1 MFPRRSIILG
11 KKRGERRTGSNALGR
26 AALGLFAAVFFTA
39 GIISLAF
46 ILLKLSIPEWR
57 VNHQFVQAPCQVVE
71 ARVGTDNNGLTRPEI
86 LIKFKVGDRDITTW
100 NYFDIHG
107 GYHADE
113 AAAEEL
119 LRNYPP
125 GQEAICWFDP
135 YQPETA
141 VMVRG
146 YSWYAWLMLLLPA
159 AFISLGGGSLA
170 YALMTWGKST
180 ERIAAAGPHPPG
192 LDFFLPAT
200 VPADQPF
207 PFVPDSQNLNNSPGT
222 ILAYRLP
229 PGFVGLNL
237 AAIAIVSVLWNLAV
251 IIFAR
256 MAIQS
261 FRAGEPDWWLTAFVV
276 PLALVG
282 LLCLAWLARAVMIT
296 TGIGPTL
303 VEISAHPLVPGGA
316 YEVYLSQ
323 AGRLKVKSLHLQ
335 LVCEETATYRQG
347 TNTRRATRR
356 VYEDLLVSREAFSIG
371 QGLPFEARAQ
381 LEIPAQAMHSFT
393 ANHNR
398 IDWKLVMRGQVSR
411 WPDFERIFPLVV
423 RPRAAT
429 GGSS

>member
-1 MFPRRSIILG
+1 MLPRRSIIFG

-57 VNHQFVQAPCQVVE
+57 VNHQFVQAPCQIVE
-71 ARVGTDNNGLTRPEI
+71 TRVGTDSNGLTRPEI
-86 LIKFKVGDRDITTW
+86 LITFSIGERSLTTW
-100 NYFDIHG
+100 SHFDIG
-107 GYHADE
+107 GVYQADT
-113 AAAEEL
+113 AATEKILA
-119 LRNYPP
+119 NFQP
-125 GQEAICWFDP
+125 GQESTCWFDP

-141 VMVRG
+141 VLVRG
-146 YSWYAWLMLLLPA
+146 YTWFAWLMLLLPA
-159 AFISLGGGSLA
+159 AFISLGGGGLG
-170 YALMTWGKST
+170 YAVMTWGKST
-180 ERIAAAGPHPPG
+180 ERIAATGAHPPG
-192 LDFFLPAT
+192 LDYFLPTANT
-200 VPADQPF
+200 ADEPF
-207 PFVPDSQNLNNSPGT
+207 PFVPDPQNLNDSPGT

-229 PGFVGLNL
+229 PGFARWNL
-237 AAIAIVSVLWNLAV
+237 AAIAIVAVLWNLAV
-251 IIFAR
+251 IVFAR

-261 FRAGEPDWWLTAFVV
+261 FRAGAPDWWLTVLLV
-276 PLALVG
+276 PLSLVG
-282 LLCLAWLARAVMIT
+282 MLCLGLLARAIMVN

-323 AGRLKVKSLHLQ
+323 AGRLTVKSLDLK

-356 VYEDLLVSREAFSIG
+356 VYEDLLVSRESFSIG

-381 LEIPAQAMHSFT
+381 LAIPSEAMHSFK

-398 IDWKLVMRGQVSR
+398 IDWKLVIRGTVTR
-411 WPDFERIFPLVV
+411 WPDFERTFPLVV
-423 RPRAAT
+423 RPRAAS
-429 GGSS
+429 GGST